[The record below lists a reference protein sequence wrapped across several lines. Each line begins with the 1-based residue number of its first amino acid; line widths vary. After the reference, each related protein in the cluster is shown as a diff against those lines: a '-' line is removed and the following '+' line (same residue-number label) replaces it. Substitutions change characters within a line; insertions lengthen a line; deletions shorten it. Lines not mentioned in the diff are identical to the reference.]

1 MANTELVTY
10 TRKGRVAEL
19 RFNRPEKLNALSHEM
34 VVDLSAAMYRFDAD
48 PEAWVAIFSGE
59 GRAFCAGADVSSRIG
74 SAAGRGVGGGPKVT
88 VFLNEYEHMKPVIA
102 AVHGY
107 AYGAGFR
114 FVLHSDLSIADTT
127 AKFQL
132 SEIARGIDASQ
143 LWAEMNLR
151 GFGSFADDI
160 AISGRACGAQ
170 EAYERGVICRVV
182 PEGKH
187 IEGAYEM
194 ADQVLSNP
202 PLAVRAMVRTR
213 RSRLRQLEAQTA
225 AVRQERTLHLTNDF
239 RESVAAL
246 TEKRKPVFTGT

>member
-1 MANTELVTY
+1 MSENELVTY
-10 TRKGRVAEL
+10 TRKGRIVEL
-19 RFNRPEKLNALSHEM
+19 RLNRPEKLNALSHEL
-34 VVDLSAAMYRFDAD
+34 VAALGDAMYRFDVDAD
-48 PEAWVAIFSGE
+48 AWIAILCGE

-74 SAAGRGVGGGPKVT
+74 SAAGRGVGRGSKVT
-88 VFLNEYEHMKPVIA
+88 VLLNEYENTKPVIA

-107 AYGAGFR
+107 AFGAGFR
-114 FVLHSDLSIADTT
+114 FVLHSDLSVADTT

-132 SEIARGIDASQ
+132 TEIARGIDASQ

-151 GFGSFADDI
+151 GFGTFADDL
-160 AISGRACGAQ
+160 AITGRACDAQ
-170 EAYERGVICRVV
+170 EAYDRGVISRVV
-182 PEGKH
+182 PAGKH
-187 IEGAYEM
+187 IDAAHEM
-194 ADQVLSNP
+194 AEQVLGNP

-246 TEKRKPVFTGT
+246 KEKRKPVYTGT

>member
-1 MANTELVTY
+1 MSEKQLVTY
-10 TRKGRVAEL
+10 TRNGRIVEL
-19 RFNRPEKLNALSHEM
+19 RLNRPEKLNALSHEM
-34 VVDLSAAMYRFDAD
+34 VAALSDAMYRFDAD
-48 PEAWVAIFSGE
+48 NDAWAAILCAE

-74 SAAGRGVGGGPKVT
+74 TAAGRGVGRGAKIT
-88 VFLNEYEHMKPVIA
+88 VFLNEYEHYKPVIT

-143 LWAEMNLR
+143 LWAEMAVR
-151 GFGSFADDI
+151 GFGTFADDL
-160 AISGRACGAQ
+160 ALTGRACDAK
-170 EAYERGVICRVV
+170 EAYERGVIGRVV
-182 PEGKH
+182 PAGTH
-187 IEGAYEM
+187 IDAAYEV
-194 ADQVLSNP
+194 AEQVLGNP
-202 PLAVRAMVRTR
+202 PLAVRAMVRSR
-213 RSRLRQLEAQTA
+213 RARLRQLEVQTG

-246 TEKRKPVFTGT
+246 KEKRKPVFTCS

>member
-1 MANTELVTY
+1 MTERRVTI
-10 TRKGRVAEL
+10 TLDAGVADVRL
-19 RFNRPEKLNALSHEM
+19 NRADKMNALDPAMFDGIVAAIDE
-34 VVDLSAAMYRFDAD
+34 LAAMSGLRA
-48 PEAWVAIFSGE
+48 VVLSGE

-246 TEKRKPVFTGT
+246 KEKRKPVFTGT